1 MKVLRYVLILLAMCM
16 FTMLQA
22 CGSGNTDTS
31 GALTMTLPTIV
42 DNGDGNYIIT
52 TTVTYA
58 PPAGKTAQGLVV
70 SLQITDSNGVVYP
83 STNKPLLSGSNSY
96 FFTVPVP
103 KNQSTYFY
111 VRASIG
117 DMSISTVIGVTPV
130 ITISPSAVGFVPT
143 DLAGKSYT
151 LTISGGTAPY
161 SVASSTADISAALSS
176 SVLTIKLANTSSLPG
191 VLTTATVTL
200 TDSSATPL
208 TKTVTVTY
216 YK

>member
-42 DNGDGNYIIT
+42 DNGDGNYLIT

-58 PPAGKTAQGLVV
+58 PPAGKTAQGVVV
-70 SLQITDSNGVVYP
+70 SLQITDSNGIVYP
-83 STNKPLLSGSNSY
+83 STQTLTSGSNSILY
-96 FFTVPVP
+96 TVLVP
-103 KNQSTYFY
+103 KNKSTYFN

-117 DMSISTVIGVTPV
+117 DMSTSTVIGVTPV

-143 DLAGKSYT
+143 DKSATSYT

-161 SVASSTADISAALSS
+161 SVASSTSDITATLSS
-176 SVLTIKLANTSSLPG
+176 STLIITLAINPSSPG